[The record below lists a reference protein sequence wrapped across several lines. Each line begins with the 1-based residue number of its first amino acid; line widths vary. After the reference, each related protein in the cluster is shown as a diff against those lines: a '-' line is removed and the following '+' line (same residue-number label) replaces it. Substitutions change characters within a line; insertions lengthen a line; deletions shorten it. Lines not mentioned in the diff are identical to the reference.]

1 MKTFSFW
8 IVLLTGLLMLF
19 IGGRFLLSP
28 AVAETA
34 YGIHITTGDFSFHYI
49 KGIRDI
55 FSGVLVIV
63 LLFAKEYRALGF
75 ALLCAA
81 IIPLADFLIVMSHA
95 DYEVNKLYPHLTA
108 IVICVVFGVYY
119 VGMGKKTIV

>member
-19 IGGRFLLSP
+19 IGGRFLLIP
-28 AVAETA
+28 ADAEAA

-55 FSGVLVIV
+55 FSGLLVIV
-63 LLFAKEYRALGF
+63 LLLTKEFRALGI
-75 ALLCAA
+75 ALLCAT
-81 IIPLADFLIVMSHA
+81 IIPLADFLIVLSHE
-95 DYEVNKLYPHLTA
+95 DYEVSKLYPHLTA

-119 VGMGKKTIV
+119 VRMKKKTS